1 VRRPG
6 GAKARKF
13 RRVAEFLV
21 CVALAFGALFLIRTS
36 RFGINAFDA
45 NTQIDPNTDAATRAK
60 WAQRL
65 DLPGLPNFYQVSD
78 NLYRGAQPTAEG
90 MKQLEKLGIKTVV
103 NLRSVRSD
111 REELDGTGLAYEH
124 IKMTT
129 WNTETEDVV
138 RFVQIV
144 TDENRTPVFV
154 HCRHG
159 ADRTGMMC
167 AIYRI
172 AVQGW
177 SKDEAIEE
185 MTKGGFGFHRLWRNL
200 VDYIHNM
207 DIDDMKRRAEL
218 KD

>member
-1 VRRPG
+1 
-6 GAKARKF
+6 
-13 RRVAEFLV
+13 
-21 CVALAFGALFLIRTS
+21 
-36 RFGINAFDA
+36 
-45 NTQIDPNTDAATRAK
+45 
-60 WAQRL
+60 
-65 DLPGLPNFYQVSD
+65 
-78 NLYRGAQPTAEG
+78 
-90 MKQLEKLGIKTVV
+90 V

-138 RFVQIV
+138 RFLQIV
-144 TDENRTPVFV
+144 TDENHTPVFV